1 MNWSR
6 LRAIALSLP
15 LALLAVVVMVY
26 VNEMGYKR
34 SVEAVEALGRSHAAR
49 AALDQVL
56 QGMLNAETG
65 QRGFLLTGDKSYLR
79 PYEQAV
85 STINASVRTLQ
96 ETYTRQSQGQK
107 ELAQLLQLIERKLSE
122 MELTLKLRHQD
133 AEAESWRF
141 VLSTDEGREDMD
153 AIRST
158 ITRMLE
164 RSTQQIT
171 LSTEEIQH
179 SLTLSRMGIAAA
191 AAVGLLAF
199 YLYLRNSRALRESDV
214 REQQVLARERDR
226 LEQLV
231 RERTASLSELA
242 HHLQQIR
249 EEERAHLA
257 RELHDELGALLT
269 AAKLDVA
276 RLKARMEP
284 AAPESAERLQ
294 HLVDTLNSG
303 IALKRRIIEDLR
315 PSSLSNLGLTAS
327 LEILTREFSERSGIP
342 VHAQLEQAPLSESAQ
357 LTVYRLVQEALT
369 NIGKYASPSQVLV
382 SVNNYESH
390 ASVQVRDDGA
400 GFDTAAVGAESHGLR
415 GMRHR
420 VETEGGR
427 LTVSSAPG
435 EGTLVSALL
444 PHAGPPPAA

>member
-1 MNWSR
+1 MNWAR
-6 LRAIALSLP
+6 LRTFAVSLP
-15 LALLAVVVMVY
+15 LALLAVLVLVG

-34 SVEAVEALGRSHAAR
+34 SAEAVEALGRSHTAR
-49 AALDQVL
+49 ASLDQVL

-65 QRGFLLTGDKSYLR
+65 LRGYLLTGDKSYLR

-96 ETYTRQSQGQK
+96 GSYVGQK
-107 ELAQLLQLIERKLSE
+107 DLAELSQLIERKLSE
-122 MELTLKLRHQD
+122 MELTLKLRDQD
-133 AEAESWRF
+133 QEAEAWRF
-141 VLSTDEGREDMD
+141 VLSTDAGREDMD
-153 AIRST
+153 AIRGVA
-158 ITRMLE
+158 TRMLE
-164 RSTQQIT
+164 RSTQQT
-171 LSTEEIQH
+171 MHSTEEILH
-179 SLTLSRMGIAAA
+179 SLTLSRMGIATA

-199 YLYLRNSRALRESDV
+199 YLYLRNSRALREADE
-214 REQQVLARERDR
+214 REQRVLARERDR

-242 HHLQQIR
+242 HHLQQVR

-276 RLKARMEP
+276 RLKARLEP
-284 AAPESAERLQ
+284 LTPESAERLQ

-327 LEILTREFSERSGIP
+327 LEILAREFSERSGIP
-342 VHAQLEQAPLSESAQ
+342 VQVRLEQVQLSESAQ

-369 NIGKYASPSQVLV
+369 NIGKYANPAHVLV
-382 SVNNYESH
+382 SVDNYANH
-390 ASVQVRDDGA
+390 VSVQVRDDGA
-400 GFDTAAVGAESHGLR
+400 GFDTAAVGAEAHGLR

-435 EGTLVSALL
+435 EGTLVSAVL
-444 PHAGPPPAA
+444 PHVAPIRAKAS